1 MPQFWDI
8 AINSINIYRVKPVY
22 QLMNQIIEA
31 QKSKEMRIEAQTNNL
46 SAIIVTNA
54 QLSALVTC
62 PKQKVPFFFQLP
74 IS

>member
-1 MPQFWDI
+1 
-8 AINSINIYRVKPVY
+8 
-22 QLMNQIIEA
+22 MNQIIEA